1 MRRRNFLAGA
11 AATAFSP
18 LAARADQVA
27 DFYRGKTVTCYIGYS
42 SGGGYD
48 VYARTIIRFMQK
60 HLPGNPNIIAV
71 NMPGASSMTLG
82 NHLARVA
89 PRDGTAFGAVN
100 SMLLFDPLFNG
111 PKSKA
116 QFTGADMTMI
126 GNAVVSAA
134 VLIALKS
141 SGVTSLEELRTKELV
156 TAAST
161 PSGDTYMLPL
171 ALKNVLGLKLK
182 IITGYPGT
190 REIGLAINRGEV
202 HGACGVAWPSISV
215 TNPGWFDGSKPG
227 SMRVLVQTHATG
239 AADLNAQGIPKITD
253 FAKTDEQRAMLDLY
267 FSQTAFGRP
276 YLVSPDVPAER
287 IAALRVAFK
296 ATIEDPKLQEE
307 TKRIGV
313 EANHVPGEKL
323 QGMVQRLYATPA
335 DLTAKMKAATIAKN

>member
-1 MRRRNFLAGA
+1 MRRRTFLSGA
-11 AATAFSP
+11 IATAVSP
-18 LAARADQVA
+18 LSARADQVA
-27 DFYRGKTVTCYIGYS
+27 DFYRGKTITCYIGYA

-141 SGVTSLEELRTKELV
+141 SGVTSLEDLRTKELV

-190 REIGLAINRGEV
+190 REVALALENGEV
-202 HGACGVAWPSISV
+202 QGRVWDMEGLKASRPQWLRDGTVRILAQLAPKADRAAPPGVPLARDFAANEDDKKVLDVICLSTLLARPYIAP
-215 TNPGWFDGSKPG
+215 PGLPPERAQALRDAFWAT
-227 SMRVLVQTHATG
+227 MRDPEFLAEMERLQLAVDPVSGPDMEKLLKEAYALPEPLVQ
-239 AADLNAQGIPKITD
+239 
-253 FAKTDEQRAMLDLY
+253 
-267 FSQTAFGRP
+267 
-276 YLVSPDVPAER
+276 
-287 IAALRVAFK
+287 RVRK
-296 ATIEDPKLQEE
+296 VL
-307 TKRIGV
+307 
-313 EANHVPGEKL
+313 ANEG
-323 QGMVQRLYATPA
+323 
-335 DLTAKMKAATIAKN
+335 